1 MLKDEKGKKWLRK
14 RRKKTKQTRTT
25 HPEPGQILKT
35 HNP

>member
-1 MLKDEKGKKWLRK
+1 MKRENKSLDKEKKKVANLDK
-14 RRKKTKQTRTT
+14 